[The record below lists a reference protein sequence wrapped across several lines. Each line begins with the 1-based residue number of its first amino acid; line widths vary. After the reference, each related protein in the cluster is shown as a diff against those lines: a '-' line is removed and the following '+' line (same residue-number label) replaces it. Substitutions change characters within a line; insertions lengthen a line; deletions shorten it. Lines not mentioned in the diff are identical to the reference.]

1 MAQSACEPGW
11 NIPTLEDTFALL
23 MDHSDRTVQFLHRQ
37 MAQGHRLQDPR
48 TKACTLWNA
57 MSRTAHLFDCLWRSE
72 PDPDRFE
79 NLRERVFVVHTDAK
93 TKLKALELFVKLQQ
107 TRRQRPHESQQ
118 SQSKPCHPALPTPI
132 TQESVTYDAS
142 ITDTIGRPTGQ
153 AVPDLRGTNVANAS
167 RELDM
172 ACGMSPKPD
181 KHVKQNHTVQII
193 GQNRWLPTN
202 RDPNLARR
210 TRHHNETQYPTS
222 RTGNHT
228 ELESYL
234 TNDCYYV
241 GQFPLHPEPR
251 IDATIFG
258 AQHDSYRVQTF
269 KKLEDAINQGARRY
283 SFPPPTHIQAPPHYN
298 KPRTPLA
305 LEYTSFHTNQHN
317 QPLHKEPWTGPN
329 SRWRTKITNVN
340 TRQHCLRSIEV
351 TDEKVNN
358 HQIVETRNEHRKRK
372 TAGTKE
378 SNMLQV
384 IVGIFVL
391 LNLLVQWVP
400 QQLFLDS
407 PPPPSQ
413 KQIFIFFN
421 KIS

>member
-1 MAQSACEPGW
+1 
-11 NIPTLEDTFALL
+11 

-241 GQFPLHPEPR
+241 GQFPLHPDWCNNFR
-251 IDATIFG
+251 GTTW
-258 AQHDSYRVQTF
+258 QLS
-269 KKLEDAINQGARRY
+269 
-283 SFPPPTHIQAPPHYN
+283 
-298 KPRTPLA
+298 RTNLQK
-305 LEYTSFHTNQHN
+305 TRGCN
-317 QPLHKEPWTGPN
+317 QPGSKKVFIPSANTHPSTSTLQQTPYTLSTRIHLISHKPTQP
-329 SRWRTKITNVN
+329 TLT
-340 TRQHCLRSIEV
+340 
-351 TDEKVNN
+351 
-358 HQIVETRNEHRKRK
+358 
-372 TAGTKE
+372 
-378 SNMLQV
+378 
-384 IVGIFVL
+384 
-391 LNLLVQWVP
+391 
-400 QQLFLDS
+400 
-407 PPPPSQ
+407 
-413 KQIFIFFN
+413 
-421 KIS
+421 